1 VKLEPVEH
9 LDFLFFSFNEN
20 NTPKLVK
27 SPTEKAKIQT
37 LEQLSAGGAAFRLN
51 DSGYEIA
58 IISVNPSRRWQL
70 PKGLVDA
77 GETPEIA
84 ALREVREEAGIET
97 ELLTK
102 IETIEYWY
110 VGDHRGVRVR
120 FHKFV
125 HFFLLKYLSGAVE
138 NHDSEVVEAKW
149 VKAEEALEMLAFKSE
164 KEIVEKAIKLIN
176 EFSEKFL

>member
-1 VKLEPVEH
+1 MKDEVSNK
-9 LDFLFFSFNEN
+9 
-20 NTPKLVK
+20 T
-27 SPTEKAKIQT
+27 AKIRT
-37 LEQLSAGGAAFRLN
+37 LEQVSSGGIAFRAT

-77 GETPEIA
+77 GETPEVA

-97 ELLTK
+97 ELLSK

-110 VGDHRGVRVR
+110 VGDNRGERVR

-125 HFFLLKYLSGAVE
+125 HFFLLKYIKGDVE
-138 NHDSEVVEAKW
+138 NHDFEVAEAW
-149 VKAEEALEMLAFKSE
+149 GASG
-164 KEIVEKAIKLIN
+164 
-176 EFSEKFL
+176 